1 MYHALSISVKKEAYV
16 GSFRLSLLYSIDVRN
31 KTWYPKA
38 KAHVN
43 TEKTWYVVDETDK
56 ILGRLASTIAIHIRG
71 KNLATYTPSVDMR
84 AFVVVVNADKVVV
97 LGKKRIQKL
106 YRMHSGRPS
115 GMTVETFDQLQQRI
129 PERIVEHA
137 TIWQDSNTLVEFRR
151 ISLTGFRS
159 CTSRSQYRNVS
170 KQTTRNE

>member
-1 MYHALSISVKKEAYV
+1 MAIKKPE
-16 GSFRLSLLYSIDVRN
+16 DVRN

-38 KAHVN
+38 EAHVN
-43 TEKTWYVVDETDK
+43 TEKTC
-56 ILGRLASTIAIHIRG
+56 
-71 KNLATYTPSVDMR
+71 VDMG

-137 TIWQDSNTLVEFRR
+137 TIWQDSNTLNFRELSPDR
-151 ISLTGFRS
+151 VRRPSAP
-159 CTSRSQYRNVS
+159 SRSQTGDVQSRQS
-170 KQTTRNE
+170 ME